1 MRLQLVDIMKK
12 AKIMIVEDEA
22 ITAMSIKA
30 DLSRI
35 GYEICKL
42 AASGEEAI
50 KNAEQERPDVVL
62 MDIIL
67 NGQMSGIEAAGEIRS
82 RYDIP
87 IIFMT
92 GCEDES
98 TKKLA
103 EDIGPVEYFL
113 KPVETEDIRLAIEK
127 ALQNHK

>member
-1 MRLQLVDIMKK
+1 MKK

-42 AASGEEAI
+42 VTSGEEAI

-67 NGQMSGIEAAGEIRS
+67 NGEMSGIEAAGEILS

-92 GCEDES
+92 GCEDEG

-127 ALQNHK
+127 ALLNHK